1 MAFRVSSA
9 GGTIVFNPQ
18 SQNSARSSGVLQSG
32 ERSSMRS
39 AMDYLTELRDYNNS
53 WSAAQADKVMS
64 FNRDEAE
71 KNRKWQE
78 YMSST
83 AHQREVKDLVAA
95 GLNPVLSV
103 MGGSGAP
110 VTSGATASGYA
121 PSADTSLSSGLVQL
135 FGALLSS
142 QTQLANKA
150 LDAQTNLS
158 VADKYTETSRAVAQ
172 LQSQT
177 QLTTANI
184 SAMASR
190 YAADVHADATKV
202 AASISA
208 AAQRYGYDVMSMTNK
223 QIAAFNADVNKQ
235 LKQMDIDAQ
244 FDLKEQYPDSFWNMA
259 SQVISGTFDVSSA
272 KEFARNGLSG
282 KFVDAMK
289 QNPLKRF
296 EGGFFDDML
305 GLFTGKGFDSF
316 SGK

>member
-1 MAFRVSSA
+1 MAFSASSR

-18 SQNSARSSGVLQSG
+18 NSAHNAGVLNVSD
-32 ERSSMRS
+32 SSSLRRGLR
-39 AMDYLTELRDYNNS
+39 ALTELRDYNNA
-53 WSAAQADKVMS
+53 WTAKQADKAME

-71 KNRKWQE
+71 KSRKWQE

-103 MGGSGAP
+103 MGGNGAP

-142 QTQLANKA
+142 QTQIANKA

-158 VADKYTETSRAVAQ
+158 VADKYTETSKIVAQ

-190 YAADVHADATKV
+190 YAADVHADASKV

-223 QIAAFNADVNKQ
+223 EIAAFNADVNKQ

-244 FDLKEQYPDSFWNMA
+244 FDLKEAYP
-259 SQVISGTFDVSSA
+259 SS
-272 KEFARNGLSG
+272 L
-282 KFVDAMK
+282 
-289 QNPLKRF
+289 
-296 EGGFFDDML
+296 L
-305 GLFTGKGFDSF
+305 GLGESLFGQIFDSKGV
-316 SGK
+316 SGAKDVYNGYIRRYVNPGVHFDTDGGRR

>member
-1 MAFRVSSA
+1 MAFSASSR

-18 SQNSARSSGVLQSG
+18 NSAQNAGVLNGSG
-32 ERSSMRS
+32 SSSLRSGIR
-39 AMDYLTELRDYNNS
+39 ALTELRDYNNA
-53 WSAAQADKVMS
+53 WTAKQADKAME

-71 KNRKWQE
+71 KSRKWQE

-95 GLNPVLSV
+95 GLNPVLSA
-103 MGGSGAP
+103 MGGNGAP

-158 VADKYTETSRAVAQ
+158 VADKYTATSKAVAQ

-177 QLTTANI
+177 QLSTANI

-223 QIAAFNADVNKQ
+223 EIAAFNADVNKQ

-244 FDLKEQYPDSFWNMA
+244 FDLKEAYP
-259 SQVISGTFDVSSA
+259 SS
-272 KEFARNGLSG
+272 L
-282 KFVDAMK
+282 
-289 QNPLKRF
+289 
-296 EGGFFDDML
+296 L
-305 GLFTGKGFDSF
+305 GLGESLFGQIFDSEGV
-316 SGK
+316 SGAKDVYNGYIRRYVNPGVHFDTDGGRR

>member
-1 MAFRVSSA
+1 MPNGVQISDAQAAAIASGQKTA
-9 GGTIVFNPQ
+9 GQVRREV
-18 SQNSARSSGVLQSG
+18 SQNSAKGSGVLSASSSG
-32 ERSSMRS
+32 SMRD
-39 AMDYLTELRDYNNS
+39 AMSYLTDLRDYNNS
-53 WSAAQADKVMS
+53 WSAAQADKAMS

-95 GLNPVLSV
+95 GLNPVLSA

-110 VTSGATASGYA
+110 VTSGAMASGYS

-184 SAMASR
+184 SALASR

-235 LKQMDIDAQ
+235 LRQMSIDAQ
-244 FDLKEQYPDSFWNMA
+244 FDLKEQYPDSLWNVA
-259 SQVISGTFDVSSA
+259 SQILTGTTDTNSA
-272 KEFARNGLSG
+272 KEFSRNFLFGQAWDFLT
-282 KFVDAMK
+282 K
-289 QNPLKRF
+289 NPSQRVYT
-296 EGGFFDDML
+296 GGRR
-305 GLFTGKGFDSF
+305 
-316 SGK
+316 

>member
-1 MAFRVSSA
+1 MAFSASSR

-18 SQNSARSSGVLQSG
+18 NSAQNAGVLNASG
-32 ERSSMRS
+32 SSSLRSSMR
-39 AMDYLTELRDYNNS
+39 ALTELRDYNNA
-53 WSAAQADKVMS
+53 WTAKQAEKAME

-71 KNRKWQE
+71 KSRKWQE

-95 GLNPVLSV
+95 GLNPVLSA

-135 FGALLSS
+135 FGALLNS

-158 VADKYTETSRAVAQ
+158 VADKYTATSKAVAQ

-184 SAMASR
+184 SALASR
-190 YAADVHADATKV
+190 YAADVHADASKV

-208 AAQRYGYDVMSMTNK
+208 AAQRYGYDVMAMTNK
-223 QIAAFNADVNKQ
+223 EIAAFNADVNKQ

-244 FDLKEQYPDSFWNMA
+244 FDLKEAYPS
-259 SQVISGTFDVSSA
+259 T
-272 KEFARNGLSG
+272 L
-282 KFVDAMK
+282 
-289 QNPLKRF
+289 
-296 EGGFFDDML
+296 L
-305 GLFTGKGFDSF
+305 GLGESLFGQIFDSEGV
-316 SGK
+316 SGAKDVYNGYIRRYVNPGVHFDTDGGRR

>member
-39 AMDYLTELRDYNNS
+39 AMDYLTELRDYNND
-53 WSAAQADKVMS
+53 WTAKQAEKAME

-71 KNRKWQE
+71 KSRKWQE
-78 YMSST
+78 YMSNT

-110 VTSGATASGYA
+110 VTSGATASGYS
-121 PSADTSLSSGLVQL
+121 PSADTSLSSGLVKL

-158 VADKYTETSRAVAQ
+158 VADKYTETSKVVAQ

-177 QLTTANI
+177 QLSTATIN
-184 SAMASR
+184 SLATR
-190 YAADVHADATKV
+190 YAAEVHADATKV

-223 QIAAFNADVNKQ
+223 QIAVFNADVNKQ
-235 LKQMDIDAQ
+235 LKQMGIDAQ
-244 FDLKEQYPDSFWNMA
+244 FDLKEQYPDSIWNVA
-259 SQVISGTFDVSSA
+259 SQILTGTTDTNSA
-272 KEFARNGLSG
+272 KEFSRNGLFG
-282 KFVDAMK
+282 QVWDFLAK
-289 QNPLKRF
+289 NPSQRVYT
-296 EGGFFDDML
+296 GGRR
-305 GLFTGKGFDSF
+305 
-316 SGK
+316 

>member
-18 SQNSARSSGVLQSG
+18 SQNSARSGGVLQSG
-32 ERSSMRS
+32 ERSSMRL
-39 AMDYLTELRDYNNS
+39 AMDYLTELRDYNN
-53 WSAAQADKVMS
+53 ALNAKYADKAMD
-64 FNRDEAE
+64 FNREEAE

-78 YMSST
+78 YMSNT

-158 VADKYTETSRAVAQ
+158 VADKYTETSKVVAQ

-177 QLTTANI
+177 QLSTATIN
-184 SAMASR
+184 SLATR
-190 YAADVHADATKV
+190 YAAEVHADATKV

-223 QIAAFNADVNKQ
+223 QIAAFNADVNKR
-235 LKQMDIDAQ
+235 LKQMDIDAK
-244 FDLKEQYPDSFWNMA
+244 FDLADQYPSTVTQWLKPLGVDIGTSLGSGSASFLDQLGRAVDQAWWNPFG
-259 SQVISGTFDVSSA
+259 S
-272 KEFARNGLSG
+272 KY
-282 KFVDAMK
+282 K
-289 QNPLKRF
+289 
-296 EGGFFDDML
+296 
-305 GLFTGKGFDSF
+305 
-316 SGK
+316 

>member
-1 MAFRVSSA
+1 MAFSASSR
-9 GGTIVFNPQ
+9 GGMIVFNPQ
-18 SQNSARSSGVLQSG
+18 NSAQNAGVLNVSG
-32 ERSSMRS
+32 SSSLRRGLR
-39 AMDYLTELRDYNNS
+39 ALTELRDYNNA
-53 WSAAQADKVMS
+53 WTAKQADKAME

-71 KNRKWQE
+71 KSRKWQE

-95 GLNPVLSV
+95 GLNPVLSA
-103 MGGSGAP
+103 MGGNGAP
-110 VTSGATASGYA
+110 VTSGATASGYS

-142 QTQLANKA
+142 QTQIANKA

-158 VADKYTETSRAVAQ
+158 VADKYTATSKAVAQ

-223 QIAAFNADVNKQ
+223 EIAAFNADVNKQ

-244 FDLKEQYPDSFWNMA
+244 FDLKEAYP
-259 SQVISGTFDVSSA
+259 SS
-272 KEFARNGLSG
+272 L
-282 KFVDAMK
+282 
-289 QNPLKRF
+289 
-296 EGGFFDDML
+296 L
-305 GLFTGKGFDSF
+305 GLGESLFGQIFDSEGV
-316 SGK
+316 SGAKDVYNGYIRRYVNSGVHFDTDGGRR

>member
-1 MAFRVSSA
+1 MAFSASSR
-9 GGTIVFNPQ
+9 GGMIVFNPQ
-18 SQNSARSSGVLQSG
+18 NSAQNAGVLNVSG
-32 ERSSMRS
+32 SSSLRRGLR
-39 AMDYLTELRDYNNS
+39 ALTELRDYNNA
-53 WSAAQADKVMS
+53 WTAKQADKAME

-71 KNRKWQE
+71 KSRKWQE

-95 GLNPVLSV
+95 GLNPVLSA
-103 MGGSGAP
+103 MGGNGAP
-110 VTSGATASGYA
+110 VTSGASASGYS

-142 QTQLANKA
+142 QTQIANKA

-158 VADKYTETSRAVAQ
+158 VADKYTATSKAVAQ

-223 QIAAFNADVNKQ
+223 EIAAFNADVNKQ

-244 FDLKEQYPDSFWNMA
+244 FDLKEAYP
-259 SQVISGTFDVSSA
+259 SS
-272 KEFARNGLSG
+272 L
-282 KFVDAMK
+282 
-289 QNPLKRF
+289 
-296 EGGFFDDML
+296 L
-305 GLFTGKGFDSF
+305 GLGESLFGQIFDSEGV
-316 SGK
+316 SGAKDVYNGYIRRYVNPGVHFDTDGGRR

>member
-1 MAFRVSSA
+1 MPNGVQISDAQAAAIASGQKTA
-9 GGTIVFNPQ
+9 GQVRREV
-18 SQNSARSSGVLQSG
+18 SQNSAKGSGVLSG
-32 ERSSMRS
+32 GFSSGSMRD
-39 AMDYLTELRDYNNS
+39 AMSYLTDLRDYNNS
-53 WSAAQADKVMS
+53 WSAVQADKAMS

-95 GLNPVLSV
+95 GLNPVLSA

-244 FDLKEQYPDSFWNMA
+244 FDLKEAYP
-259 SQVISGTFDVSSA
+259 SS
-272 KEFARNGLSG
+272 L
-282 KFVDAMK
+282 
-289 QNPLKRF
+289 
-296 EGGFFDDML
+296 L
-305 GLFTGKGFDSF
+305 GLGESLFGQIFDSEGV
-316 SGK
+316 SGAKDVYNSYIRRYVNPGVHFDTDGGRR

>member
-1 MAFRVSSA
+1 MAFSASSR

-18 SQNSARSSGVLQSG
+18 NSAQNAGVLNASG
-32 ERSSMRS
+32 SSSLRSSMR
-39 AMDYLTELRDYNNS
+39 ALTDLRDYNNS
-53 WSAAQADKVMS
+53 WSAAQADKAMS

-95 GLNPVLSV
+95 GLNPVLSA

-158 VADKYTETSRAVAQ
+158 VADKYTETSKAVAQ

-235 LKQMDIDAQ
+235 LKQMDIDAK
-244 FDLKEQYPDSFWNMA
+244 FDLVDQYPSTVTQWLKPLGVDIGTSLGEGSASLLDQLGRAVDQAWWNPFG
-259 SQVISGTFDVSSA
+259 S
-272 KEFARNGLSG
+272 KY
-282 KFVDAMK
+282 K
-289 QNPLKRF
+289 
-296 EGGFFDDML
+296 
-305 GLFTGKGFDSF
+305 
-316 SGK
+316 